1 MTVNKK
7 AFSGIPNLKVTD
19 NSFVLIAGPCVVE
32 DEEMPLF
39 VARKLKEITSK
50 LGIPFIFKAS
60 YKKANRTSAD
70 SFMGIGDEKALKV
83 LDRTRKEVNVPVLT
97 DYHTP
102 QEAFLAAQYVDILQV
117 PAFLARQ
124 TELIQAGAQTG
135 KPLNI
140 KKGQF
145 MSGEVMRHAV
155 EKAKRAGATKVW
167 LTERGTFFG
176 YNDLVVDFRNIV
188 IMKKYGDAV
197 VYDCTH
203 SVQQPSLPQGFS
215 GGRREF
221 VLPLARA
228 AIAIGVDALFMEVH
242 PEPEKALSDAPSQL
256 PLAQIEHVLQ
266 ELLHTFKALTLTRKT

>member
-1 MTVNKK
+1 MNKK
-7 AFSGIPNLKVTD
+7 AFEGIPNINLAS

-32 DEEMPLF
+32 DEQMPLF
-39 VARKLKEITSK
+39 VARKLKEITHK

-70 SFMGIGDEKALKV
+70 SFTGIGDEKALKI
-83 LDRTRKEVNVPVLT
+83 LDRVRQEVLVPVLT

-102 QEAFLAAQYVDILQV
+102 QEAFMASQYVDVLQV

-145 MSGEVMRHAV
+145 MSGEAMRHAV
-155 EKAKRAGATKVW
+155 DKARRAGARQVW

-176 YNDLVVDFRNIV
+176 YNDLVVDFRNLI

-221 VLPLARA
+221 VVPLARA
-228 AIAIGVDALFMEVH
+228 AIAVGVDALFMEVH
-242 PEPEKALSDAPSQL
+242 PEPEKALSDSASQL
-256 PLAQIEHVLQ
+256 PLEHIEKILS
-266 ELLHTFKALTLTRKT
+266 ELVDVYRKLWA

>member
-1 MTVNKK
+1 MNKK
-7 AFSGIPNLKVTD
+7 AFEGIPNLNLNSD
-19 NSFVLIAGPCVVE
+19 SFVLIAGPCVVE
-32 DEEMPLF
+32 DEDMPIY
-39 VARKLKEITSK
+39 VAKKLKEITTK

-70 SFMGIGDEKALKV
+70 SFMGIGDEIALKV
-83 LDRTRKEVNVPVLT
+83 LDRTRKEINIPVLT

-124 TELIQAGAQTG
+124 TDLIQAGAQTG

-145 MSGEVMRHAV
+145 MSGEAMKHAV

-188 IMKKYGDAV
+188 IMRKFCDAV

-221 VLPLARA
+221 VVPLARA
-228 AIAIGVDALFMEVH
+228 ALAIGVDALFMEVH
-242 PEPEKALSDAPSQL
+242 PDPEMALSDAQSQL
-256 PLAQIEHVLQ
+256 PLTQVESILS
-266 ELLHTFKALTLTRKT
+266 ELVDVYKALHRHV

>member
-1 MTVNKK
+1 MNKK
-7 AFSGIPNLKVTD
+7 AFEGIPNLNLNSD
-19 NSFVLIAGPCVVE
+19 SFVLIAGPCVVE
-32 DEEMPLF
+32 DEDMPIY
-39 VARKLKEITSK
+39 VAKKLKEITTK

-70 SFMGIGDEKALKV
+70 SFMGIGDEIALKV
-83 LDRTRKEVNVPVLT
+83 LDRTRKEINIPVLT

-124 TELIQAGAQTG
+124 TDLIKAGAQTG

-145 MSGEVMRHAV
+145 MSGEAMKHAV

-188 IMKKYGDAV
+188 IMRKFCDAV

-221 VLPLARA
+221 VVPLARA
-228 AIAIGVDALFMEVH
+228 ALAIGVDALFMEVH
-242 PEPEKALSDAPSQL
+242 PDPEMALSDAQSQL
-256 PLAQIEHVLQ
+256 PLTQVESILS
-266 ELLHTFKALTLTRKT
+266 ELVDVYKALHRHV

>member
-1 MTVNKK
+1 MPYLTVN
-7 AFSGIPNLKVTD
+7 D

-32 DEEMPLF
+32 NEEMPLF

-50 LGIPFIFKAS
+50 LGIPFIFKSS

-83 LDRTRKEVNVPVLT
+83 LAQVREEFKVPVLT

-102 QEAFLAAQYVDILQV
+102 QEAFLAAQFVDVLQV

-145 MSGEVMRHAV
+145 MSGEAMRGAV
-155 EKAKRAGATKVW
+155 EKAKRAGATQVW

-221 VLPLARA
+221 VVPLARA

-242 PEPEKALSDAPSQL
+242 PEPEKALSDAASQL
-256 PLAQIEHVLQ
+256 PLEQIENILL
-266 ELLHTFKALTLTRKT
+266 ELINLYRLVAR

>member
-1 MTVNKK
+1 VNKK
-7 AFSGIPNLKVTD
+7 AFEGIPNLNLNSD
-19 NSFVLIAGPCVVE
+19 SFVLIAGPCVVE
-32 DEEMPLF
+32 DEDMPIY
-39 VARKLKEITSK
+39 VAKKLKEITTK

-70 SFMGIGDEKALKV
+70 SFMGIGDEIALKV
-83 LDRTRKEVNVPVLT
+83 LDRTRKEINIPVLT

-124 TELIQAGAQTG
+124 TDLIQAGAQTG

-145 MSGEVMRHAV
+145 MSGEAMKHAV

-188 IMKKYGDAV
+188 IMRKFCDAV

-221 VLPLARA
+221 VVPLARA
-228 AIAIGVDALFMEVH
+228 ALAIGVDALFMEVH
-242 PEPEKALSDAPSQL
+242 PDPEMALSDAQSQL
-256 PLAQIEHVLQ
+256 PLTQVESILS
-266 ELLHTFKALTLTRKT
+266 ELVDVYKALHRHV